1 MANVLMDTRDHGLSP
16 DVSGK
21 VRDIFDLETQLLI
34 VATDRVSAY
43 DVILPRPIP
52 GKGVVLTQMTLGWYD
67 LIAGKVKTHFV
78 TADIAEF
85 PEPFKNRRE
94 LAGRAMLVKKAN
106 RYDVECVVRGYLVGS
121 GWKEYKRSGTVCGI
135 ELPPRLTEASKLRSP
150 IFTPATK
157 ADSGHD
163 ENISFDTM
171 KTIVPEDV
179 ADKLRELSIGI
190 YNEAHDYALG
200 RGIILAD
207 TKFEFG
213 EVDGEIILIDELL
226 SPDSSRFWPA
236 ASYEP
241 GRPQPSFDKQY
252 VRDYLDGIEWDHNPP
267 PPALPDDVVEK
278 TAEKYR
284 EACRRLFP
292 NINLEQ
298 FL

>member
-1 MANVLMDTRDHGLSP
+1 MKNVLMDTRDHGFSP

-21 VRDIFDLETQLLI
+21 VRDVFDLGTQLLI

-52 GKGVVLTQMTLGWYD
+52 GKGVILTQMTLGWYD
-67 LIAGKVKTHFV
+67 LFAGKMKTHFV
-78 TADIAEF
+78 TADVADF
-85 PEPFKNRRE
+85 PAPFKNRRE
-94 LAGRAMLVKKAN
+94 LAGRSMLVRKAK

-135 ELPPRLTEASKLRSP
+135 KLPSGLVEASRLEKP

-163 ENISFDTM
+163 ENISFEKM
-171 KTIVPEDV
+171 KAIVPARV
-179 ADKLRELSIGI
+179 AEKLRQMSFEI
-190 YNEAHDYALG
+190 YNEGHEYARS

-236 ASYEP
+236 ESYEA
-241 GRPQPSFDKQY
+241 GRAQRSFDKQY
-252 VRDYLDGIEWDHNPP
+252 VRDYLDGIAWDHNPP
-267 PPALPDDVVEK
+267 PPALPDEVVLK
-278 TAEKYR
+278 TAERYR
-284 EACRRLFP
+284 EACRQLFP